1 MNFCQYKNNCSIK
14 WRCLTNLSIYFEEK
28 NAFVSDVNV
37 QSKLAWYK
45 VLILHLKQNTEIEM
59 ALQVLSAD
67 RDLTRKVSYY
77 LYTFDIQPRKKGRRM
92 DKTVC
97 MLHI

>member
-1 MNFCQYKNNCSIK
+1 MEMSYQLVNLF
-14 WRCLTNLSIYFEEK
+14 WRKECFRFRRKCTKQAGL
-28 NAFVSDVNV
+28 V
-37 QSKLAWYK
+37 QSTN
-45 VLILHLKQNTEIEM
+45 ITFTKQNTEIEM

-97 MLHI
+97 MLHIWITTWDLYLYL